1 MNILRSIDSDN
12 NLYLL
17 KKYTTQYGLIILW
30 YKTKTG
36 LSKRFQGAGEYEK
49 VAGTRQGVWG
59 PPRSPAGYKGSA
71 SSGDHGAQ
79 KQSRF
84 EVFALVEIGYH
95 EPESNANKRS
105 ICFLM
110 KINSQIFFPFHYSL
124 RCHVLLHDRSIYFC
138 LQLQCL
144 LFHSRIFYNY
154 NRSFL
159 ELHCVIG
166 TCAIQT
172 LKQN

>member
-1 MNILRSIDSDN
+1 MD
-12 NLYLL
+12 
-17 KKYTTQYGLIILW
+17 
-30 YKTKTG
+30 
-36 LSKRFQGAGEYEK
+36 LSYCDIKPKQGCQKDFKEQENTRKQLAPGK
-49 VAGTRQGVWG
+49 GSGGRPGPQPGTRAVPHLGTMRPQE
-59 PPRSPAGYKGSA
+59 
-71 SSGDHGAQ
+71 
-79 KQSRF
+79 QSRF

-159 ELHCVIG
+159 QLHCVIG

>member
-1 MNILRSIDSDN
+1 MRKQLAPGKGSGGRPGP
-12 NLYLL
+12 
-17 KKYTTQYGLIILW
+17 QP
-30 YKTKTG
+30 
-36 LSKRFQGAGEYEK
+36 
-49 VAGTRQGVWG
+49 GTRAVPHLGTMRPQE
-59 PPRSPAGYKGSA
+59 
-71 SSGDHGAQ
+71 
-79 KQSRF
+79 QSRF

-159 ELHCVIG
+159 QLHCYRHVCNSNIEAKLKMLFLQDVSDNFPWQIYYNKSYVI
-166 TCAIQT
+166 
-172 LKQN
+172 KK

>member
-1 MNILRSIDSDN
+1 M
-12 NLYLL
+12 
-17 KKYTTQYGLIILW
+17 
-30 YKTKTG
+30 
-36 LSKRFQGAGEYEK
+36 
-49 VAGTRQGVWG
+49 G
-59 PPRSPAGYKGSA
+59 P
-71 SSGDHGAQ
+71 Q
-79 KQSRF
+79 EQSTF

-144 LFHSRIFYNY
+144 LFQSRIFYNY

-159 ELHCVIG
+159 QLHCVIG

-172 LKQN
+172 LKQNQKCFSYRKFQTTFLGRYIITNPMPAHVACPSLSLALN